1 MSVYTP
7 EVRITR
13 ITDTYLQD
21 TLDEMAEEQQKP
33 KGPTRAEKKQMK
45 KEAARKK
52 KMEEQML
59 ILRHGLRT
67 ELEIGKRMDLRGMEE
82 WNAIAEQIKLIEL
95 RQELLQ
101 WGENAERILENKND
115 RINMLVADLTHTN
128 EQHARNFGRTVEL
141 IDHIGECYHAMLEC
155 NKHMYEQQAEDLL
168 KEFYDEVHLR
178 TEEVDAMHQNSENI
192 IHASNLYTRDQ
203 LKEDYQ
209 IYQEQRDDYV
219 NKNIARRFD
228 IRDQVVNKMSQMQR
242 QLNEFVDALH
252 STDLDVHK
260 YERIRMLTERQQQFV
275 EDTKKLNQDE
285 VKYIGM
291 LHEIQQDTLRVE
303 TENNATIN
311 DLRLEF
317 EYFSNV
323 RKKIEDRM
331 HADRITTHEKL
342 RILSTEC
349 YELTKKF
356 EKIVKSGELL
366 LALSITCRKLQTESE
381 KIIVGGEVV
390 EPIDVGPVDDDFTLQ
405 TLDIK
410 KHVDLNEE
418 DLVMLN
424 KSLKNF
430 WRQQAMAQAQ
440 NMLLLEEKRK
450 LTEENQRHI
459 DFIKSMSKT
468 DNAEELR
475 AAMIVSPCMKKVP
488 LLFDTQ
494 CRFQKLRIKR
504 ESATAGRDAQRE
516 AMNTIK
522 FILHTSQCSLH
533 NPKKTEEK

>member
-1 MSVYTP
+1 
-7 EVRITR
+7 
-13 ITDTYLQD
+13 
-21 TLDEMAEEQQKP
+21 
-33 KGPTRAEKKQMK
+33 
-45 KEAARKK
+45 
-52 KMEEQML
+52 
-59 ILRHGLRT
+59 
-67 ELEIGKRMDLRGMEE
+67 MDLRGMEE

-141 IDHIGECYHAMLEC
+141 IDHIGECYHAMLEG

-178 TEEVDAMHQNSENI
+178 TEEVEAMHQNSENI

-219 NKNIARRFD
+219 NKNIARRFE
-228 IRDQVVNKMSQMQR
+228 IRDQVVNKMNHMQR
-242 QLNEFVDALH
+242 QLNDFVDALH

-291 LHEIQQDTLRVE
+291 LHEIQQETLRVE

-349 YELTKKF
+349 YELTK
-356 EKIVKSGELL
+356 V
-366 LALSITCRKLQTESE
+366 Q
-381 KIIVGGEVV
+381 
-390 EPIDVGPVDDDFTLQ
+390 
-405 TLDIK
+405 
-410 KHVDLNEE
+410 
-418 DLVMLN
+418 
-424 KSLKNF
+424 
-430 WRQQAMAQAQ
+430 
-440 NMLLLEEKRK
+440 
-450 LTEENQRHI
+450 
-459 DFIKSMSKT
+459 
-468 DNAEELR
+468 
-475 AAMIVSPCMKKVP
+475 SP
-488 LLFDTQ
+488 
-494 CRFQKLRIKR
+494 LRI
-504 ESATAGRDAQRE
+504 TD
-516 AMNTIK
+516 
-522 FILHTSQCSLH
+522 SQAHSTPLPH
-533 NPKKTEEK
+533 RNSRRS